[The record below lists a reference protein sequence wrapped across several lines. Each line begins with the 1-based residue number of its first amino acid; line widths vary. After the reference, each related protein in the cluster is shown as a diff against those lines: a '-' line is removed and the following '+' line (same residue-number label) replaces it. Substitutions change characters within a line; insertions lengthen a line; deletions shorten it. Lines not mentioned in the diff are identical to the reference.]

1 MQDESVFLLAPNAQN
16 ADGQFMGSNERL
28 QLVVLQSDFA

>member
-1 MQDESVFLLAPNAQN
+1 
-16 ADGQFMGSNERL
+16 MGSNERL